1 MIKNSLELIPKTSP
15 SKFLPGLA
23 FFMSRNMIA
32 DSQMNT
38 RKIMNTLINFTRMGS
53 PMFWKLTVPMNK
65 AIVHNTACNA
75 GTTFV
80 CIDSGVIFIES
91 GISKSKVTNNLRD
104 FKIKNLKAGSKPHY
118 DYYLITRL
126 FVL

>member
-1 MIKNSLELIPKTSP
+1 MKNSLELIPKTSP

-38 RKIMNTLINFTRMGS
+38 KNIINTLISFTRTGFS
-53 PMFWKLTVPMNK
+53 MFWKLTVPMNK

-80 CIDSGVIFIES
+80 CIDSGVIFIDS
-91 GISKSKVTNNLRD
+91 GISKSKDSEKTSLL
-104 FKIKNLKAGSKPHY
+104 KIY
-118 DYYLITRL
+118 I
-126 FVL
+126 